1 MFYVYEWYI
10 ENNNE
15 IFYVGKGSKNRYKVR
30 KHNKFFNDFIKR
42 FKCNSRIIKT
52 FENEEDAFR
61 YEFERITELKTIGQ
75 CVCNIHDGGL
85 GGTVDSWTE
94 EKRERYSKYNVM
106 KSKKQRKRMSINNP
120 MKNKEVAINVG
131 KKHRKAVFVNGIFF
145 DSIKA
150 GANYIGTSDIY
161 LTHCLRHRNGICFNL
176 KCEYANQ
183 QPSQENIN
191 NSILKGSTTNG

>member
-75 CVCNIHDGGL
+75 CVCNIHGGGF

-106 KSKKQRKRMSINNP
+106 KSKKHPK
-120 MKNKEVAINVG
+120 
-131 KKHRKAVFVNGIFF
+131 
-145 DSIKA
+145 
-150 GANYIGTSDIY
+150 
-161 LTHCLRHRNGICFNL
+161 
-176 KCEYANQ
+176 
-183 QPSQENIN
+183 
-191 NSILKGSTTNG
+191 